1 MMINQFFNRR
11 VLFRDDMVIW
21 GQLDYWASPL
31 ETLAKG
37 MGDCEDYAIA
47 KYFSLI
53 AAGVPA
59 VKLRL
64 IYVRATIGGAGG
76 PQQAHMV
83 LAYYGQP
90 TAEPLVL
97 DNLITDIRPASR
109 RQDLTPV
116 FSFNA
121 DGLWQAGANTSSGD
135 PGARLSKWRDTLA
148 KAREQGFE

>member
-1 MMINQFFNRR
+1 MINQFFNRR
-11 VLFRDDMVIW
+11 LIFRDDMVVW

-31 ETLAKG
+31 ESLAKG

-53 AAGVPA
+53 AAGVPP

-90 TAEPLVL
+90 TSEPLVL
-97 DNLITDIRPASR
+97 DNLITELRPASR
-109 RQDLTPV
+109 RIDLTPA

-121 DGLWQAGANTSSGD
+121 DGLWQGAANTPAGD
-135 PGARLSKWRDTLA
+135 PSARLSKWRETLA
-148 KAREQGFE
+148 KARQEGFE